1 MAHRPLLSLEVSMG
15 KDDDFADMENTYR
28 REGLTIGADYMR
40 ILGNEVQM
48 EVLFTDL
55 ALGKRIGQGACSTV
69 HVAQH
74 RHTGEYYAVKMF
86 NVYDEGQSRQLQR
99 EICLLAYVRCDA
111 LVSLKGAFHNE
122 GSIGVIIEYMD
133 RGSLEYLLDEHI
145 DVTEPVMAAIMYQIL
160 WGLGYLHY
168 DNRMHRDIKPANVL
182 LNSRGEV
189 KLSDFGISRTLE
201 STFAMSSTSVGS
213 FRYMSPERLLGEEY
227 GASGDIWSVGIMM
240 IQLWTKVYPFGGN
253 IVTPIDL
260 LTEVEQI
267 NVDRIL
273 RGGPRAVPPTMAKV
287 TSAMLNRDPSH
298 RATCMELLDFSWF
311 QGNGVNSIID
321 AQHTVAV
328 WLDGPDHRA
337 RGAAGA
343 TGTGLGS
350 HGHLACT
357 SSSDGTGISRQER
370 QSSVGSVQY
379 EEDFEPV
386 EFDGEGSATFMSDDG
401 GGRDGRG
408 VGVGVGGGGGGGGG
422 SSSSSSNS
430 SSSYG
435 SRGFPQETKYGGDD
449 VRYRYK

>member
-1 MAHRPLLSLEVSMG
+1 MG

-28 REGLTIGADYMR
+28 REGLTIGANYMR

-48 EVLFTDL
+48 EVLYTDL
-55 ALGKRIGQGACSTV
+55 VLGKRIGQGACSTV

-74 RHTGEYYAVKMF
+74 RETCEFYAVKMF

-99 EICLLAYVRCDA
+99 EICLLAYVTCDA

-122 GSIGVIIEYMD
+122 GCIGVIIEYMD

-201 STFAMSSTSVGS
+201 STTAMSSTSVGS

-253 IVTPIDL
+253 IATPIDL

-273 RGGPRAVPPTMAKV
+273 RSGPRAVPPTMGKV
-287 TSAMLNRDPSH
+287 ATAMLNRDPSH
-298 RATCMELLDFSWF
+298 RATCMELLDFAWF

-328 WLDGPDHRA
+328 WLDGLDHRSRSA
-337 RGAAGA
+337 TAAG
-343 TGTGLGS
+343 TGSSAGGAGL
-350 HGHLACT
+350 LACT

-379 EEDFEPV
+379 EEDFEP
-386 EFDGEGSATFMSDDG
+386 EFDGEGSATIMYENNDISGTG
-401 GGRDGRG
+401 GGRH
-408 VGVGVGGGGGGGGG
+408 G
-422 SSSSSSNS
+422 SSSAAMPPGWS
-430 SSSYG
+430 G
-435 SRGFPQETKYGGDD
+435 GRGAYPQETKYDGGDKD
-449 VRYRYK
+449 DGRYRYK